1 MRSRRSRRERER
13 KRENNAGFCE
23 FRVARIPPNQGHEP
37 PFTPLRGKILHLHPS
52 PSLPWS
58 HRVKREYLADGTMD
72 EPCKEGPT
80 RDLFKSPS
88 DFLLFHGP
96 QNVALSTFP
105 IILPFPLSLLLPFIV
120 HHCGERSRGIG
131 RNRFVS
137 RLARVCR

>member
-1 MRSRRSRRERER
+1 MPVFVSFEWRAYRQTKGTSLLSRLFVEKSSTS
-13 KRENNAGFCE
+13 AS
-23 FRVARIPPNQGHEP
+23 
-37 PFTPLRGKILHLHPS
+37 PS
-52 PSLPWS
+52 PLLPWS
-58 HRVKREYLADGTMD
+58 HRVKRVYLADGTMD

-105 IILPFPLSLLLPFIV
+105 IILPFPLSFLLPFIV

>member
-1 MRSRRSRRERER
+1 MPVFVSFEWRAYRQTKGTSLLSRLFVEKSSTS
-13 KRENNAGFCE
+13 A
-23 FRVARIPPNQGHEP
+23 
-37 PFTPLRGKILHLHPS
+37 S

-58 HRVKREYLADGTMD
+58 HRVKRVYLADGTMD

-105 IILPFPLSLLLPFIV
+105 IILPFSLSLLLPFIV